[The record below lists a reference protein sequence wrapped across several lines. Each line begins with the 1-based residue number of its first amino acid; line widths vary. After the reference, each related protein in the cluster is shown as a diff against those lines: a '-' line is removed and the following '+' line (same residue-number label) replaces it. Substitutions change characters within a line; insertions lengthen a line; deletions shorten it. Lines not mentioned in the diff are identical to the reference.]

1 MIGAYFRL
9 SLADEEVGNDK
20 QESNSIINQRITV
33 MDYIKQHPDLVKDIV
48 EEFIDDGYTG
58 TNMDRPAFE
67 RMMKRIQSGDVK
79 TVIVKD
85 FSRFA
90 RDYIESGDYI
100 ERIFPFLGIRFIAVN
115 DFYDSALRAPGQVQE
130 LEVVIKNIVNTSYSR
145 DMSAKIAA
153 TNRTKQK
160 RAMYMGG
167 YRPFGFLSDPNDCH
181 KLIVDPIAGKYVR
194 MIFDLALKGNG
205 TSNIARILNQK
216 GIPTPSQYMIQQKIV
231 VADAKSWKMEE
242 QIWTPEKINK
252 ILQNE
257 KYKGTYVAKKYVQIA
272 PCSKHIVINNE
283 ENILRIDDAH
293 VAIVTPEEFE
303 SAQMVLKKTGRITS
317 KRKVHQYP
325 FKGKVVC
332 GYCGRVLSY
341 FERVKTGN
349 VFMCRYKKSESDS
362 ECTGEAVSCKV
373 LEDIV
378 RNALTMHLLLF
389 SKSIAILEKKGRSV
403 IWKKATLERKREE
416 EYVKLQTLATKK
428 MELYELYSEDNVDK
442 ESFQQRKENIRKDE
456 TECKTNVEQIKEE
469 IKQLITK
476 RSPIQDDMQELNEKV
491 KGQEEISTELIEAFV
506 DKLIVYNSE
515 RIEIRWKYWDE
526 IEDILCEKEW
536 EMEVE
541 EVE

>member
-20 QESNSIINQRITV
+20 QESNSIINQRITI
-33 MDYIKQHPDLVKDIV
+33 MDYIKQHPDLMEDIV

-67 RMMKRIQSGDVK
+67 RMMKRIQSGNIK

-115 DFYDSALRAPGQVQE
+115 DFYDSALRTPGQVQE

-160 RAMYMGG
+160 RSFYMGG
-167 YRPFGFLSDPNDCH
+167 YRPFGFLSDPKDCH
-181 KLIVDPIAGKYVR
+181 KLIVDPIAGEYVR

-205 TSNIARILNQK
+205 TGNIAKILNQK

-231 VADAKSWKMEE
+231 VANAKSWKMDG
-242 QIWTPEKINK
+242 QIWTVEKINK

-257 KYKGTYVAKKYVQIA
+257 KYKGTYVAKKYVQTA
-272 PCSKHIVINNE
+272 PCSKKIIINSE
-283 ENILRIDDAH
+283 ENILRIDHAH

-303 SAQMVLKKTGRITS
+303 AAQKVLNKTGRITS

-325 FKGKVVC
+325 FKGNVVC
-332 GYCGRVLSY
+332 GYCGRVLSH

-349 VFMCRYKKSESDS
+349 VFMCRYKKSEANS
-362 ECTGEAVSCKV
+362 ECTGEAVPCEV

-378 RNALTMHLLLF
+378 RNALSMHLLLF
-389 SKSIAILEKKGRSV
+389 SRSIEILENKGQAV
-403 IWKKATLERKREE
+403 IWKKAALERKQEK
-416 EYVKLQTLATKK
+416 EYAKLENLAARKL
-428 MELYELYSEDNVDK
+428 ELYELYSEGKVDK
-442 ESFQQRKENIRKDE
+442 DSFQQRKENIRKE
-456 TECKTNVEQIKEE
+456 EAECKINIEQRKEE

-476 RSPIQDDMQELNEKV
+476 RSPIQDDMKELHKKV
-491 KGQEEISTELIEAFV
+491 KGQEEISTELIETFV

-515 RIEIRWKYWDE
+515 RIEIRWNYWDE
-526 IEDILCEKEW
+526 IKNILCEKQW

-541 EVE
+541 EV

>member
-33 MDYIKQHPDLVKDIV
+33 MDYIKRHSDLVEDIV

-67 RMMKRIQSGDVK
+67 RMMKRIQSGDIK

-130 LEVVIKNIVNTSYSR
+130 LEVVIKNIINTYYSR

-167 YRPFGFLSDPNDCH
+167 YRPFGFLSDPKDCH
-181 KLIVDPIAGKYVR
+181 KLIIDPIAGQYVR
-194 MIFDLALKGNG
+194 LIFDLALQGNG
-205 TSNIARILNQK
+205 TGNIAKILNQK
-216 GIPTPSQYMIQQKIV
+216 GIPTPSQYMIQRKIV
-231 VADAKSWKMEE
+231 VADAKSWKMEG

-257 KYKGTYVAKKYVQIA
+257 KYKGTYVAKKYVQAA

-303 SAQMVLKKTGRITS
+303 SAQLVLNKTGRITY

-332 GYCGRVLSY
+332 GYCGRVLSHL
-341 FERVKTGN
+341 ERVKTGN
-349 VFMCRYKKSESDS
+349 VFMCRYKKSESNS
-362 ECTGEAVSCKV
+362 ECTGEAVPCEV

-378 RNALTMHLLLF
+378 KNALTIHLLLF
-389 SKSIAILEKKGRSV
+389 SQSIAVLERKGKAV
-403 IWKKATLERKREE
+403 LWKKASLERKQEE
-416 EYVKLQTLATKK
+416 EYVKLQNLAATKMK
-428 MELYELYSEDNVDK
+428 LYELYSEEKVDK
-442 ESFQQRKENIRKDE
+442 EGFQQGKENIQKE
-456 TECKTNVEQIKEE
+456 EAECKIKMEQIKDE

-476 RSPIQDDMQELNEKV
+476 RSPIQDDMQELHEKV

-515 RIEIRWKYWDE
+515 RVEIRWKYWDE
-526 IEDILCEKEW
+526 IEEILCEKD
-536 EMEVE
+536 
-541 EVE
+541 